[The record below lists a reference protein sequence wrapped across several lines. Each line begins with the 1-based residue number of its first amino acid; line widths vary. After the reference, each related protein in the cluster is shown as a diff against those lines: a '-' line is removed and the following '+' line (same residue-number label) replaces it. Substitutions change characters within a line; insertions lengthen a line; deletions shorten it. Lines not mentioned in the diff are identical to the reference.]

1 LGKGKTGIMN
11 RVGLYIL
18 SVFILLPFFISGQ
31 QNPDWLEITPSTTD
45 IDGHANGAM
54 VKPGDTILLLP
65 GQKPFLSVRFLH
77 GTKQKPIVIINT
89 QGLVTIT
96 GYYFGIKI
104 DSCSHLKISGR
115 GVPAINY
122 GIKVYDVNGTGVSVE
137 GLSSDFEMEGL
148 EISKTALAGIFAKSD
163 PDCSFNSTRD
173 KYTMRNVS
181 IHDNYIHHSGMEGMY
196 IGNTS
201 YTGKTINCNG
211 KDTLV
216 YPHLLKNVAIYNN
229 RVEHTGWDGIQV
241 SSADSGCTIRDNYIQ
256 NDSDSSYWNQM
267 SGILAGGGSR
277 CDCFNNVVKDGKGD
291 GIEIFTLGNQKIFNN
306 LIVNAGRSYHPDSLL
321 AYQKHG
327 IFIGTDT
334 TVPGSSYLVVFN
346 TIISPKNE
354 GIKFNNLPSRNN
366 NIINNLIINPGAFVY
381 AGENAYIDVAHPSM
395 DVNVENNFKSM
406 DYQKARFVDAAQWNF
421 DLQRTSPAVNAA
433 ITTPT
438 LELFYDILGRT
449 RPFDSLNDIGAYECH
464 DSSLIG
470 IMTMDNHESGFE
482 LIGPNP
488 FNDHLTI
495 AWRVN
500 AVTHVKLSL
509 QNIHGFPVRL
519 IKNETQESG
528 SYHVSIKTDDL
539 PGGFYLCVLETPAQI
554 KIKKLILLR

>member
-1 LGKGKTGIMN
+1 MGKGKKGIMV
-11 RVGLYIL
+11 RIGLYIQL
-18 SVFILLPFFISGQ
+18 LLLLLPLLISGQ
-31 QNPDWLEITPSTTD
+31 TSRDFLEITPSTTD
-45 IDGHANGAM
+45 IDGHGNASM

-65 GQKPFLSVRFLH
+65 GQKSFLSVRFLH
-77 GTKQKPIVIINT
+77 GTKQNPIVIINK
-89 QGLVTIT
+89 QGLVAIT

-104 DSCSHLKISGR
+104 DSCSHLKITGR
-115 GVPAINY
+115 GVPSINY

-173 KYTMRNVS
+173 KYTMRNVN

-201 YTGKTINCNG
+201 FSGKIIHCNG
-211 KDTLV
+211 RDTLV
-216 YPHLLKNVAIYNN
+216 YPHLIRGVAIFNN

-241 SSADSGCTIRDNYIQ
+241 SSADSGCIIRDNYIQ

-277 CDCFNNVVKDGKGD
+277 CDCLNNVVKDGKGD
-291 GIEIFTLGNQKIFNN
+291 GIEIFTLGNQKIYNN
-306 LIVNAGRSYHPDSLL
+306 LIINAGRSYHPDSLL

-327 IFIGTDT
+327 IYIGTDT

-354 GIKFNNLPSRNN
+354 GIKFNNIPSRNN
-366 NIINNLIINPGAFVY
+366 NISNNMIINPGAYIY
-381 AGENAYIDVAHPSM
+381 AGEDAYVDIAHPSM
-395 DVNVENNFKSM
+395 DVHVENNFKSM
-406 DYQKARFVDAAQWNF
+406 DYQKAGFVDAAQWNF

-433 ITTPT
+433 IDTPT
-438 LELFYDILGRT
+438 LELSYDILGRP
-449 RPFDSLNDIGAYECH
+449 RPFDSLSDIGAYECQ

-470 IMTMDNHESGFE
+470 IRPLNMPETGFGF
-482 LIGPNP
+482 IGPNP
-488 FNDHLTI
+488 FQDHLTI
-495 AWRVN
+495 EWSVISR
-500 AVTHVKLSL
+500 TQVKMSL
-509 QNIHGFPVRL
+509 QNIHGFPVRQ
-519 IKNETQESG
+519 IGNEIQESG
-528 SYHVSIKTDDL
+528 RYHVSIKTDDL
-539 PGGFYLCVLETPAQI
+539 PGGFYLCVLETPSQI